1 MLAVKAIITGR
12 VQGVWYRSW
21 TVENAQTLA
30 LDGWVR
36 NRSDGS
42 VEACFCGPAPMV
54 QEMLSRCQK
63 GPIAARVL
71 SVQDEP
77 TEPISEVGFKQLP
90 TV

>member
-77 TEPISEVGFKQLP
+77 TEPISEAGFKQLS